1 MIDTDG
7 KGWKGK
13 EKRRVIKRMR
23 SDKRRVT
30 HGLVCLPA
38 GFLEVRRMV
47 RFTRDNGG
55 LGDDRGG
62 RRMMV
67 DLSVVEI
74 AARS

>member
-7 KGWKGK
+7 KGWKGE

-47 RFTRDNGG
+47 RSRETTGDLVMIEGG
-55 LGDDRGG
+55 G
-62 RRMMV
+62 
-67 DLSVVEI
+67 E
-74 AARS
+74 